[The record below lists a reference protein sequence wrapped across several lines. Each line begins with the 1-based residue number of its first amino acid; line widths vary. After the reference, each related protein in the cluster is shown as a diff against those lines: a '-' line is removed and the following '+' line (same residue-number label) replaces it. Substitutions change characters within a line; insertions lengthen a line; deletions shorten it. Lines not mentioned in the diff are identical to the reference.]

1 MQPIKWITFGL
12 SLLIFQELTAQEFT
26 REVNHFSKVIVSPH
40 INLILQEGEIESVRL
55 VYNDFDP
62 SKINVE
68 VRGKTLRIFLDDA
81 RITDK
86 LEKINRRFRKSAYEG
101 IFVTAYVSYKT
112 LEHLEVRGSQE
123 VSCFSPIHAEKKFK
137 LKAYGE
143 NEISLA
149 YVRTG
154 YLKTVLYG
162 ENKLKI
168 KGGKSDF
175 QKYKL
180 YGENRIDASRMKGY
194 SSSTT
199 SFGDS
204 DVRISSQNEVRI
216 NGFGETRV
224 SYSGDPY
231 LSKGLIFGK
240 MDITKRN

>member
-1 MQPIKWITFGL
+1 MKWITFAL
-12 SLLIFQELTAQEFT
+12 AFLICSEIAAQEST
-26 REVNHFSKVIVSPH
+26 KQVNHFSRVIVSPH
-40 INLILQEGEIESVRL
+40 INLILEEGETESVRL

-86 LEKINRRFRKSAYEG
+86 LEKINRRSRRSAYEG
-101 IFVTAYVSYKT
+101 VYVTAYVSYKT

-149 YVRTG
+149 YLRTG

-180 YGENRIDASRMKGY
+180 YGENRIDATRMKSY

-204 DVRISSQNEVRI
+204 DVRISSQDEVRI
-216 NGFGETRV
+216 TGFGETKV

-231 LSKGLIFGK
+231 LSKGLIFGR